1 MAFESFKEKLK
12 DPTSREHG
20 ALLQFCKSRITKSR
34 NRMSENYER
43 WDYNDNIFRSRRKTD
58 KEDRAAVNKG
68 VPAKMVVPLTFSQ
81 CMTFVAFCCMTLQQ
95 NPRFFNLGPTGTED
109 NPLREPMELILQRDI
124 QRNRWNTF
132 LVQFFLDI
140 SKFSLGVAE
149 VCYEEV
155 VRHMRIPQQKVDR
168 GAMGVETTTNTN
180 AFQPIPIFLGNRV
193 HPISPYRFFPDADM
207 PLTRYQEGHYCGSE
221 DRFDF
226 TTLQTDSNLFN
237 TDKIPKFTDKE
248 LKDRKALSRIDE
260 VPIRTNPNL
269 GGTDIF
275 TKADKDTFVTSGG
288 VIVTKIV
295 VDITPKNFDG
305 GDKTE
310 SLGEEA
316 FPVRYIVWYA
326 NDQTIIRFDEAY
338 YLHGMFPYIMG
349 QYIPDQ
355 HCMVTDGLADVCDQI
370 TEYITWL
377 ANTHKASQANSVESK
392 WGIDPSG
399 VDMASLESRSPYIK
413 LKKSAANTDV
423 RRYITQFQTVDTTAN
438 APAEI
443 AQFKDLLESV
453 TGLSG
458 FMQGQSSSG
467 RRSATQDKVV
477 TQGAAA
483 RGKTTLGSIWDQ
495 ALQPLGRQ
503 FIANDRQDMDFET
516 FVRILGKTMPIN
528 PDAQPTMSMD
538 PTTGMPTLVPTR
550 YTPEELYALFH
561 ADPVSIALSE
571 DFFVF
576 DGSLPAEKSFLAQS
590 LQEIFME
597 MAANP
602 AIAQVMGYGPAQ
614 LQQLLEGIYTLRG
627 VPQSMLPAPTPQ
639 TPMQP
644 PSEPNITALPAP
656 APPAATASVS

>member
-1 MAFESFKEKLK
+1 MSFEKFKEKIK
-12 DPTSREHG
+12 DPTSKEHG
-20 ALLQFCKSRITKSR
+20 ALLKFCKSRIDRSR
-34 NRMSENYER
+34 KKMSENYER
-43 WDYNDNIFRSRRKTD
+43 WDYNDAIFRSQRKID

-68 VPAKMVVPLTFSQ
+68 NTAKMIVPLTHAQ
-81 CMTFVAFCCMTLQQ
+81 CLTFVAFCCMTLQQ
-95 NPRFFNLGPTGTED
+95 NPRFFNLAPTGTED
-109 NPLREPMELILQRDI
+109 NPLREPMELILERDR

-140 SKFSLGVAE
+140 AKFSLGVAE
-149 VCYEEV
+149 VCYEEI
-155 VRHMRIPQQKVDR
+155 VRHMRIPQQKQEV
-168 GAMGVETTTNTN
+168 GAMGVEVTTNTN
-180 AFQPIPIFLGNRV
+180 GFQPIPVFLGNKV

-221 DRFDF
+221 DRFDY
-226 TTLQTDSNLFN
+226 TVLQTDPACFN

-248 LKDRKALSRIDE
+248 LKERKEISRVDE

-269 GGTDIF
+269 GGVDLF
-275 TKADKDTFVTSGG
+275 TKKDKESFVTSGG
-288 VIVTKIV
+288 VVVTKLVI
-295 VDITPKNFDG
+295 DITPKNFDA
-305 GDKTE
+305 GDGTQ
-310 SLGEEA
+310 SLGDED
-316 FPVRYIVWYA
+316 FPVRYIVWYS
-326 NDQTIIRFDEAY
+326 NDQIINRFDEAY

-370 TEYITWL
+370 TTYITWL
-377 ANTHKASQANSVESK
+377 ANTHKASQANAVESK
-392 WGIDPSG
+392 YAVDPAG

-413 LKKSAANTDV
+413 LKKNAANTDV
-423 RRYITQFQTVDTTAN
+423 RRYITQFQTVDATAN

-495 ALQPLGRQ
+495 AFQPLGRQ
-503 FIANDRQDMDFET
+503 FIANNRQDMEFDT
-516 FVRILGKTMPIN
+516 FARIVGGSLPIN
-528 PDAQPTMSMD
+528 PSLPPTPQQD
-538 PTTGMPTLVPTR
+538 PVTGGITLIPAR
-550 YTPEELYALFH
+550 YTIEELYALFH
-561 ADPVSIALSE
+561 SDPVSIALSE

-602 AIAQVMGYGPAQ
+602 AIAQVMGYGPSE
-614 LQQLLEGIYTLRG
+614 LQQLLENIYTLRG

-639 TPMQP
+639 APMP
-644 PSEPNITALPAP
+644 VAGAPNITALPQP
-656 APPAATASVS
+656 APPAANASVS